1 MSTIGIADFLFFTAT
16 LFISFILT
24 SFRVKDQPDCVSGCT
39 AQNCSINASL
49 IISTNDEVAF
59 LVIQRRPNNKSKSKK

>member
-24 SFRVKDQPDCVSGCT
+24 SFRVKDQPDCVSGY
-39 AQNCSINASL
+39 SINASL